1 MPVFESLPLITT
13 DESGKTRFN
22 MVPAFALGASL
33 TLTLTDVY
41 RFAAD
46 LEVTNDSENPGEQVL
61 QMSDLR
67 FTDMRTLYR

>member
-1 MPVFESLPLITT
+1 VF
-13 DESGKTRFN
+13 
-22 MVPAFALGASL
+22 
-33 TLTLTDVY
+33 
-41 RFAAD
+41 RFAAS